1 MNGCEDKKL
10 LAIDPSL
17 TCTGWALF
25 DLEIGQLLGV
35 GNIKSISSSFPLSQ
49 RLVDFQKR
57 VKEVFDSVSIKSGDY
72 LVCEAATTMVD
83 PRATIILEQI
93 RGMFETL
100 AREREVIVPGRINP
114 RSVQFE
120 ILGMRGVQIS
130 RVKVK
135 DVAVHGAEC
144 LYGDALKQL
153 GFDTRLSNLKKNQDI
168 VDALLVGRL
177 ALTRIQ
183 SALQAN
189 MPVENIF
196 EEHKRQTRTS
206 LKKIKGLIHEE
217 QVTD

>member
-1 MNGCEDKKL
+1 MGGYEDIKL

-25 DLEIGQLLGV
+25 EVESGQLLGV
-35 GNIKSISSSFPLSQ
+35 GNIKSISASYPLSK
-49 RLVDFQKR
+49 RLVDFQRR
-57 VKEVFDSVSIKSGDY
+57 VKEVLNSISIKTGDF
-72 LVCEAATTMVD
+72 LVCEAATTMID
-83 PRATIILEQI
+83 PRAIIILEQI

-120 ILGMRGVQIS
+120 ILGMKGSPIS

-135 DVAVHGAEC
+135 DVAVHGVAC
-144 LYGDALKQL
+144 LYGDALKKL
-153 GFDTRLSNLKKNQDI
+153 GFDISVKNLKKNQDI

-206 LKKIKGLIHEE
+206 LKKIKGFIHEE

>member
-1 MNGCEDKKL
+1 M
-10 LAIDPSL
+10 
-17 TCTGWALF
+17 
-25 DLEIGQLLGV
+25 
-35 GNIKSISSSFPLSQ
+35 
-49 RLVDFQKR
+49 VDFQRR
-57 VKEVFDSVSIKSGDY
+57 VKEVLNSISIKTGDF
-72 LVCEAATTMVD
+72 LVCEAATTMID
-83 PRATIILEQI
+83 PRAIIILEQI

-120 ILGMRGVQIS
+120 ILGMKGSPIS

-135 DVAVHGAEC
+135 DVAVHGVAC
-144 LYGDALKQL
+144 LYGDALKKL
-153 GFDTRLSNLKKNQDI
+153 GFDISVKNLKKNQDI

-206 LKKIKGLIHEE
+206 LKKIKGFIHEE